1 MDASNIPDDVR
12 RYIVQCVPSVPYLE
26 AITLMSANAEATWDA
41 RLLAQ
46 RLYLDEPRAE
56 TLLHELRAAGI
67 ATADADGRWRYAP
80 ASPQLAE
87 LLARVVDIYARHLV
101 EVSTLV
107 HSKSNRKARLFAD
120 AFVWRKDK

>member
-1 MDASNIPDDVR
+1 MEASNIPDDVR
-12 RYIVQCVPSVPYLE
+12 RYIVQCVPSVPHLE
-26 AITLMSANAEATWDA
+26 AITLMSADAGSTWNA
-41 RLLAQ
+41 RQLAQ

-56 TLLHELRAAGI
+56 ALLHELRAAGI
-67 ATADADGRWRYAP
+67 ATADADGHWHFAP
-80 ASPQLAE
+80 TTPQLAE
-87 LLARVVDIYARHLV
+87 LLARLVDIYARHLV

>member
-1 MDASNIPDDVR
+1 MEASNIPDDVR

-26 AITLMSANAEATWDA
+26 AIMLMSAKAGGSWDA
-41 RLLAQ
+41 RQLAQ

-56 TLLHELRAAGI
+56 SLLHELSAAGI
-67 ATADADGRWRYAP
+67 ATADADGRWHFAP
-80 ASPQLAE
+80 TTPHLAE
-87 LLARVVDIYARHLV
+87 LLARLVDIYARHLV

>member
-56 TLLHELRAAGI
+56 TLLQELRAAGI

-80 ASPQLAE
+80 SSPQLAE

>member
-1 MDASNIPDDVR
+1 MDSSTIPDDVR

-26 AITLMSANAEATWDA
+26 AVTLMSADSAARWDA

-46 RLYLDEPRAE
+46 RLYLDEALAAE
-56 TLLHELRAAGI
+56 LLDQLRTAGV
-67 ATADADGRWRYAP
+67 AQPDAQGLWQYAP
-80 ASPQLAE
+80 TSPQLAD
-87 LLARVVDIYARHLV
+87 LLARLVAVYARNLV

>member
-1 MDASNIPDDVR
+1 MGSSAIPDDVR

-26 AITLMSANAEATWDA
+26 AVTLMSADTSAAWDA
-41 RLLAQ
+41 HQLAQ
-46 RLYLDEPRAE
+46 RLYLDDARTSE
-56 TLLHELRAAGI
+56 LLEHLRTAGV
-67 ATADADGRWRYAP
+67 AQPDVHQQWHYAP
-80 ASPQLAE
+80 SSPQLAD
-87 LLARVVDIYARHLV
+87 LLARLVEVYARNLV